1 MAHRATPEV
10 EPVQLSMGRA
20 AKVAGVSKSTL
31 SRAIKSGKLSASR
44 SEGGGWV
51 IDPAELARVYE
62 GCNPATL
69 DNGVA
74 EGAVAH
80 RATPEAQPPQPG
92 FHQGEAV
99 LREQVAALQAQ
110 LDLMRE
116 RLDESRE
123 QANEAREQMRERA
136 DELRDERDEWREQ
149 AKAAQRMLADAR
161 APRRWFG
168 LRRA

>member
-1 MAHRATPEV
+1 M
-10 EPVQLSMGRA
+10 QLSMGRA

-44 SEGGGWV
+44 SEGGGWL

-69 DNGVA
+69 GNGVA
-74 EGAVAH
+74 EGSVAH
-80 RATPEAQPPQPG
+80 RATPEAEPLQPG
-92 FHQGEAV
+92 LREGEAV
-99 LREQVAALQAQ
+99 LREQVAALQTQ

-116 RLDESRE
+116 RLDET
-123 QANEAREQMRERA
+123 REQMRERA

-149 AKAAQRMLADAR
+149 AKAAQRMLVDAR

-168 LRRA
+168 LQRA

>member
-1 MAHRATPEV
+1 MAHHATPEV

-31 SRAIKSGKLSASR
+31 SRAIKSGRLSASR
-44 SEGGGWV
+44 SEGGGWL
-51 IDPAELARVYE
+51 IDPSELARVYE
-62 GCNPATL
+62 GCNLATPG
-69 DNGVA
+69 NGVV
-74 EGAVAH
+74 EGSVAH
-80 RATPEAQPPQPG
+80 RATSETDPPQPG
-92 FHQGEAV
+92 FQTGDAALHGQI
-99 LREQVAALQAQ
+99 AALQAQ

-123 QANEAREQMRERA
+123 QMRERV
-136 DELRDERDEWREQ
+136 DELREQRDGWQEQ
-149 AKAAQRMLADAR
+149 TRTAQRMLADAR

>member
-1 MAHRATPEV
+1 M
-10 EPVQLSMGRA
+10 QLSMGRA

-44 SEGGGWV
+44 SEGGGWL

-74 EGAVAH
+74 EGAMAH

-92 FHQGEAV
+92 FQEGEAV

-123 QANEAREQMRERA
+123 QMRERV
-136 DELRDERDEWREQ
+136 DELREQRDGWQEQ
-149 AKAAQRMLADAR
+149 ARTAQRMLADAR

>member
-1 MAHRATPEV
+1 M
-10 EPVQLSMGRA
+10 QLSMGRA

-44 SEGGGWV
+44 SEGGGWL

-69 DNGVA
+69 GSGVA
-74 EGAVAH
+74 EGSVAH

-110 LDLMRE
+110 FDLMRE
-116 RLDESRE
+116 RLDES
-123 QANEAREQMRERA
+123 REQMRERA